1 MKFLLWR
8 SWFTIP
14 EPPTEQTVTQPE
26 GRAVKMTPQSLV
38 SKKEAAADWL
48 RSAAA

>member
-26 GRAVKMTPQSLV
+26 GRAVKKQRARLCAV
-38 SKKEAAADWL
+38 LEQ
-48 RSAAA
+48 